1 MFVSRIEIPFPSARC
16 FCHMIFVVAPQKF
29 LPVVRCEVLFTGL
42 LVLLAFCSDPV
53 SGQTTTS
60 GIKPAK
66 PLARSE
72 QAVGGG
78 KLEFFEKSVRPVL
91 VANCYQC
98 HAKVNEM
105 AQGGMQLDSREGLL
119 KGGKRGAA
127 LVPGDPAKS
136 LILHALSYQ
145 DSGLKMPPKGKLSA
159 EEIAALTKWVKEGA
173 LWPAGSANRAAPVSS
188 FDIQVRKRHWAW
200 QPLQGVAV
208 PAVKNKSWVRSP
220 IDNFILAKL
229 EEKHLKP
236 APYAD
241 RRTLLRRLTFDLIGL
256 PPTPQ
261 EIDTYLADT
270 GPNAYE
276 KVVDRLLAS
285 PHYGERWARH
295 WLDLARFAET
305 DGHEFD
311 FEKPNAW
318 MYRDYVVRALN
329 EDLPYNQFVME
340 QIAGD
345 LLPRPRINPAGGIN
359 ESLIATSFFW
369 FGEGKHSPVDLQVD
383 EAERV
388 DNQID
393 VFSKTFL
400 GLSVGCAR
408 CHNHKFDAISTKD
421 YYALSGYLKSS
432 RYHLAAIES
441 PERFRPG
448 VEELKASQA
457 QLHPLLVRSVV
468 SAQQQGLERFEAGLL
483 AHAVG
488 PQVKQVSLPDSRLPA
503 PRAVDKYLREVA
515 AKDPANPLYSWFRLG
530 IEQAGEKPE
539 TFRARATAL
548 AAELKGKIEQAQK
561 ATANAVVFED
571 FHTGDYRNWD
581 VSGEAFGAAPERI
594 GLQTTLTDA
603 SARITGALGPGVAN
617 SGAISGHLQG
627 EMRSHTFA
635 ISKKR
640 ILYHMAGSGVT
651 VNLVIDGFHRIQYP
665 IYGGL
670 TLAVNNPKPTWFAMD
685 VSKWIGHN
693 AYVEV
698 LDRSDGS
705 VALDRILFTDGPN
718 PPPAP
723 EPVVVKM
730 LEDPAVTSMAGLTH
744 AYRTLLATTLQAW
757 QDDKL
762 ASTPPEAD
770 RVALLDWM
778 LRTDGLLIAEGATAP
793 TSEMTALLKKRQAAE
808 NALPEVHRVMAITD
822 GSSED
827 DHVHIRGNYKT
838 PGDLVPR
845 RFFEAL
851 NGPKQPV
858 PTAGSG
864 RLELAQRLTAA
875 SDPLLPRVMVNRLWM
890 HHFGD
895 GIVKTPDDF
904 GVMGER
910 PTHPELLDWLA
921 REFVHQGWSLKQM
934 HRMMVTSAAYR
945 MSSRPDAKSDEADPQ
960 NRLLHKA
967 NIRRLE
973 AECIRDAALAVSG
986 RLDPKL
992 GGPSVMPYLT
1002 EFMAGRGK
1010 PAKSG
1015 PLDGDGRRSLY
1026 IGVRRNFL
1034 TPLFLAFD
1042 YPVPFTSIGRR
1053 SVSNVPAQALAL
1065 MNNPLFQQQAE
1076 VWAKKILAIPNL
1088 TPEQRI
1094 GTLYV
1099 EAYGR
1104 PMTSSEAADSLAFL
1118 TEQDKAYGKPDD
1130 PRSWTDLCHVLF
1142 NVKEFIFLE

>member
-1 MFVSRIEIPFPSARC
+1 MLS
-16 FCHMIFVVAPQKF
+16 
-29 LPVVRCEVLFTGL
+29 GL
-42 LVLLAFCSDPV
+42 LALLALGSDPV
-53 SGQTTTS
+53 SGQNKIS
-60 GIKPAK
+60 SPKPAK
-66 PLARSE
+66 TSAPSAPSV
-72 QAVGGG
+72 AVPGSSASA
-78 KLEFFEKSVRPVL
+78 EFFEKSVRPVL

-105 AQGGMQLDSREGLL
+105 AQGGMQLDSRESLL
-119 KGGKRGAA
+119 LGGKRGAA
-127 LVPGDPAKS
+127 LIPGDTAKS
-136 LILHALSYQ
+136 LILHAISYQ
-145 DSGLKMPPKGKLSA
+145 DNSLKMPPKGKLSA
-159 EEIAALTKWVKEGA
+159 DEIAALTRWIKDGA
-173 LWPAGSANRAAPVSS
+173 VWPAASAKRSAAVAG
-188 FDIQVRKRHWAW
+188 FDIQTRKKHWAW
-200 QPLQGVAV
+200 QPLQASPV
-208 PAVKNKSWVRSP
+208 PTVKNKTWVRNP

-236 APYAD
+236 ALYAD
-241 RRTLLRRLTFDLIGL
+241 RRMLIRRLTYDLIGL

-261 EIDTYLADT
+261 EIDAYLADT
-270 GPNAYE
+270 SPDAYE

-285 PHYGERWARH
+285 PHYGERWGRH

-311 FEKPNAW
+311 FEKPSAW
-318 MYRDYVVRALN
+318 MYRDYVIRALN
-329 EDLPYNQFVME
+329 EDLPYNQFVTE
-340 QIAGD
+340 QVAGD
-345 LLPRPRINPAGGIN
+345 LLPRPRINPAGGVN

-383 EAERV
+383 EAERI

-432 RYHLAAIES
+432 RYHLARIETT
-441 PERFRPG
+441 ERFRPG
-448 VEELKASQA
+448 VEDLKASRTQI
-457 QLHPLLVRSVV
+457 QPLLVHAVA
-468 SAQQQGLERFEAGLL
+468 SAQQQGLESFEAGLL
-483 AHAVG
+483 ALAAG
-488 PQVKQVSLPDSRLPA
+488 PQTRQVTLPDVRSGSVRAAPA
-503 PRAVDKYLREVA
+503 LNKYLREVA
-515 AKDPANPLYSWFRLG
+515 AKDPANPLYPWFRLG
-530 IEQAGEKPE
+530 IDQSAEKPE
-539 TFRARATAL
+539 TFRTRATAL
-548 AAELKGKIEQAQK
+548 ALELKGKIDQAQK
-561 ATANAVVFED
+561 ANAGATVYED

-581 VSGEAFGAAPERI
+581 VSGEAFGTAPERL
-594 GLQTTLTDA
+594 GLQTVLTDA
-603 SARITGALGPGVAN
+603 SSRITGVMGPGVGN
-617 SGAISGHLQG
+617 SGTLSPRLQG
-627 EMRSHTFA
+627 EMRSHTFT
-635 ISKKR
+635 ISKNHV
-640 ILYHMAGSGVT
+640 LYHMAGTGVT

-670 TLAVNNPKPTWFAMD
+670 TIAVNNPKPTWYMMD
-685 VSKWIGHN
+685 VTKWIGHN
-693 AYVEV
+693 AYIEV
-698 LDRSDGS
+698 LDHGDGS
-705 VALDRILFTDGPN
+705 AAIDRILFSDGP
-718 PPPAP
+718 AP
-723 EPVVVKM
+723 VSAPDPLVVQM
-730 LEDPAVTSMAGLTH
+730 LENPAVSSMEALTH
-744 AYRTLLATTLQAW
+744 AYRTLLATTLQTW

-762 ASTPPEAD
+762 ASNPPDAD
-770 RVALLDWM
+770 RIALLDWM
-778 LRTDGLLIAEGATAP
+778 LRADNLLGTAGTTAP
-793 TSEMTALLKKRQAAE
+793 TPELAALLKKRQAVE
-808 NALPEVHRVMAITD
+808 QALPAVHRVMAITD
-822 GSSED
+822 GSPED

-851 NGPKQPV
+851 NGPQQPV
-858 PTAGSG
+858 PAAGSG
-864 RLELAQRLTAA
+864 RLELAHRLTAA
-875 SDPLLPRVMVNRLWM
+875 TNPLLPRVMVNRLWM

-904 GVMGER
+904 GIMGER

-921 REFVHQGWSLKQM
+921 KEFIRQGWSLKAM
-934 HRMMVTSAAYR
+934 HRLMVTSATYR
-945 MSSRPDAKSDEADPQ
+945 MASRTDAKSDDADPQ

-973 AECIRDAALAVSG
+973 AECIRDAALTVSG

-1010 PAKSG
+1010 PTKSG
-1015 PLDGDGRRSLY
+1015 PLDGDGRRSIY

-1076 VWAKKILAIPNL
+1076 VWAKKTLALPNL

-1094 GTLYV
+1094 NTLYV

-1104 PMTSSEAADSLAFL
+1104 PVSSSEAADAIAFL
-1118 TEQDKAYGKPDD
+1118 AEQDKAYGKPTD

>member
-1 MFVSRIEIPFPSARC
+1 MA
-16 FCHMIFVVAPQKF
+16 IFGSQRPIRPLVGGAVV
-29 LPVVRCEVLFTGL
+29 LSGL
-42 LVLLAFCSDPV
+42 LVLLALGSDPV
-53 SGQTTTS
+53 SGQNKTS
-60 GIKPAK
+60 PTKPATT
-66 PLARSE
+66 
-72 QAVGGG
+72 AVPPVRIPSMAGSAGSV
-78 KLEFFEKSVRPVL
+78 EFFEKSVRPIL

-119 KGGKRGAA
+119 LGGKRGAA
-127 LVPGDPAKS
+127 LIPGDTAKS
-136 LILHALSYQ
+136 LLLHAISYQ
-145 DSGLKMPPKGKLSA
+145 DGALKMPPKGKLNLS
-159 EEIAALTKWVKEGA
+159 EIAALSKWIKDGA
-173 LWPAGSANRAAPVSS
+173 VWPTGSANRPATAAA
-188 FDIQVRKRHWAW
+188 FDIQTRKRHWAW
-200 QPLQGVAV
+200 QPLQSAKV
-208 PAVKNKSWVRSP
+208 PVVKNKTWVRNP

-236 APYAD
+236 ASSAD
-241 RRTLLRRLTFDLIGL
+241 RRTLIRRVTYDLIGL

-261 EIDTYLADT
+261 EIDGFLADT
-270 GPNAYE
+270 NPNAYE

-318 MYRDYVVRALN
+318 MYRDYVIRALN
-329 EDLPYNQFVME
+329 DDLPYNQFVTE
-340 QIAGD
+340 QVAGD
-345 LLPRPRINPAGGIN
+345 LVARPRINPAGSIN
-359 ESLIATSFFW
+359 ESLLATTFFW

-383 EAERV
+383 EAERI

-432 RYHLAAIES
+432 RYHLARIET

-448 VEELKASQA
+448 VEDLKASRTQI
-457 QLHPLLVRSVV
+457 QPLLVQSVTA
-468 SAQQQGLERFEAGLL
+468 AQQKGLESFEAGLL
-483 AHAVG
+483 ALASV
-488 PQVKQVSLPDSRLPA
+488 PQTRQVALPDPRLASSARALPA
-503 PRAVDKYLREVA
+503 LNKYLREVA
-515 AKDPANPLYSWFRLG
+515 AKDPANPLYPWFRLG
-530 IEQAGEKPE
+530 IEQAAEKPE
-539 TFRARATAL
+539 TFRTRANAIV
-548 AAELKGKIEQAQK
+548 ADFKAKIAEAQK
-561 ATANAVVFED
+561 ARAGAVVFED

-581 VSGEAFGAAPERI
+581 LSGEAFGAAPERI
-594 GLQTTLTDA
+594 GLQTVLTE
-603 SARITGALGPGVAN
+603 SSSRITGVMGPGVAN
-617 SGAISGHLQG
+617 SGVLSPRLQG

-635 ISKKR
+635 ISKNR
-640 ILYHMAGSGVT
+640 ILYHLAGSGVT
-651 VNLVIDGFHRIQYP
+651 FNLVIDGFHRIQYP

-670 TLAVNNPKPTWFAMD
+670 TIAVNNPKPTWYTMD
-685 VSKWIGHN
+685 VSKWVGHN

-698 LDRSDGS
+698 LDHGDGS
-705 VALDRILFTDGPN
+705 AAVDRILFADSAM
-718 PPPAP
+718 PASTP
-723 EPVVVKM
+723 DPLIVQM
-730 LEDPAVTSMAGLTH
+730 LENPAITSMEGLTH
-744 AYRTLLATTLQAW
+744 AYRTLLATTLQTW

-762 ASTPPEAD
+762 ASTPPDAD
-770 RVALLDWM
+770 RIALLDWM
-778 LRTDGLLIAEGATAP
+778 LRTDNLVVAASALTP
-793 TSEMTALLKKRQAAE
+793 TPEMAALLKKRQGVE
-808 NALPEVHRVMAITD
+808 KALPDIHRVMAIAD

-851 NGPKQPV
+851 NGLKQPV
-858 PTAGSG
+858 PKEGSG
-864 RLELAQRLTAA
+864 RLELAQRLTAP
-875 SDPLLPRVMVNRLWM
+875 SNPLLPRVMVNRLWM

-904 GVMGER
+904 GIMGER

-921 REFVHQGWSLKQM
+921 KEFIRQGWSLKTM
-934 HRMMVTSAAYR
+934 HRMMVTSATYR
-945 MSSRPDAKSDEADPQ
+945 MASRSDAKSDEGDPQ
-960 NRLLHKA
+960 NRLLHKV

-986 RLDPKL
+986 RMDSKL
-992 GGPSVMPYLT
+992 YGPSVMPYLT

-1010 PAKSG
+1010 PAKGG
-1015 PLDGDGRRSLY
+1015 PLDGDGRRSIY

-1076 VWAKKILAIPNL
+1076 VWAKKTLAVPNL
-1088 TPEQRI
+1088 TPAQRI
-1094 GTLYV
+1094 ETLYI

-1104 PMTSSEAADSLAFL
+1104 PVLMSESADALAFL
-1118 TEQDKAYGKPDD
+1118 AEQDKAYGKPDD

-1142 NVKEFIFLE
+1142 NVKEFIF

>member
-1 MFVSRIEIPFPSARC
+1 MTFSVSPHNLRPLVGGALLLSGLLGLAAVGAQAVTGQKANTSAKPPK
-16 FCHMIFVVAPQKF
+16 ISVPAPQ
-29 LPVVRCEVLFTGL
+29 TAANSAG
-42 LVLLAFCSDPV
+42 A
-53 SGQTTTS
+53 
-60 GIKPAK
+60 
-66 PLARSE
+66 
-72 QAVGGG
+72 
-78 KLEFFEKSVRPVL
+78 EFFEKSVRPIL
-91 VANCYQC
+91 VANCYTC
-98 HAKVNEM
+98 HAKSNDM
-105 AQGGMQLDSREGLL
+105 AQGGMQLDSRAGLL

-127 LVPGDPAKS
+127 LVPGDVEKS
-136 LILHALSYQ
+136 LILHAISYQ
-145 DSGLKMPPKGKLSA
+145 DNGLKMPPKGKLSP
-159 EEIAALTKWVKEGA
+159 EEIAALTKWVKDGA
-173 LWPAGSANRAAPVSS
+173 VWPVGPAPAAGG
-188 FDIQVRKRHWAW
+188 FEEQMQVRKRHWAW
-200 QPLQGVAV
+200 QPLQKAV
-208 PAVKNKSWVRSP
+208 VPTVKNKSWVRNP
-220 IDNFILAKL
+220 IDSFILAKL
-229 EEKHLKP
+229 EEKHLRP
-236 APYAD
+236 APEAD
-241 RRTLLRRLTFDLIGL
+241 RRTLIRRLTFDLIGL

-261 EIDTYLADT
+261 EIDAFLADRS
-270 GPNAYE
+270 PDAYE

-311 FEKPNAW
+311 FDKPNAW

-329 EDLPYNQFVME
+329 EDLPYNQFAIE

-359 ESLIATSFFW
+359 ESLLATSFW
-369 FGEGKHSPVDLQVD
+369 WLGEGKHSPVDLQTD
-383 EAERV
+383 EAERI

-432 RYHLAAIES
+432 RYHVAAVEM
-441 PERFRPG
+441 PERFRAG
-448 VEELKASQA
+448 VEELKTARAELQ
-457 QLHPLLVRSVV
+457 PLLVRATA
-468 SAQQQGLERFEAGLL
+468 SAQAQGLERFEAGLL
-483 AHAVG
+483 ALGGG
-488 PQVKQVSLPDSRLPA
+488 PQVRQATLTNNRLPA
-503 PRAVDKYLREVA
+503 PHALPALNKYLKEVA
-515 AKDPANPLYSWFRLG
+515 AKDPTDPLYPWYRLG
-530 IEQAGEKPE
+530 VEQAAEKPE
-539 TFRARATAL
+539 TFRARANAIAAAL
-548 AAELKGKIEQAQK
+548 KARNEEAQK
-561 ATANAVVFED
+561 ALAEAVVFED

-581 VSGEAFGAAPERI
+581 LSGEAFGAAPERI
-594 GLQTTLTDA
+594 SLQATLNEK
-603 SARITGALGPGVAN
+603 SGRITGVMGPGVAN
-617 SGAISGHLQG
+617 SGAISAHLQG
-627 EMRSHTFA
+627 EMRSHTFT

-640 ILYHMAGSGVT
+640 LLFHAAGEGVT

-670 TLAVNNPKPTWFAMD
+670 TVPIKSSKPTWYAMETD
-685 VSKWIGHN
+685 KWVGHH
-693 AYVEV
+693 AYIEV
-698 LDRSDGS
+698 LDHGDGS
-705 VALDRILFTDGPN
+705 AAIDRILFTNGPT
-718 PPPAP
+718 PPSAP
-723 EPVVVKM
+723 DARIVQM
-730 LEDPAVTSMAGLTH
+730 LEDPAITSLEQLTR
-744 AYRTLLATTLQAW
+744 AYRALLVTTLQTW
-757 QDDKL
+757 QADPL
-762 ASTPPEAD
+762 ACPTPEAGG
-770 RVALLDWM
+770 RNTLLDWM
-778 LRTDGLLIAEGATAP
+778 LRADGLLLPEGPTAP
-793 TSEMTALLKKRQAAE
+793 TPEMATLLAKCRTTEQS
-808 NALPEVHRVMAITD
+808 LPEIHRVMAITD

-851 NGPKQPV
+851 NGPKQPA
-858 PTAGSG
+858 PTMGSG
-864 RLELAQRLTAA
+864 RLELAQRLTAGT
-875 SDPLLPRVMVNRLWM
+875 DPLFPRVMVNRLWM

-910 PTHPELLDWLA
+910 PNHPELLDWLA
-921 REFVHQGWSLKQM
+921 REFIRQGWSMKQM
-934 HRMMVTSAAYR
+934 HRLMVTSATYR
-945 MSSRPDAKSDEADPQ
+945 MASRADEKSEEADPQ
-960 NRLLHKA
+960 NRLLHRA

-1002 EFMAGRGK
+1002 EFMAGRGR

-1034 TPLFLAFD
+1034 TPFFVAFD

-1076 VWAKKILAIPNL
+1076 VWAKKTLAVPGLN
-1088 TPEQRI
+1088 TAQRI
-1094 GTLYV
+1094 DRLYR

-1104 PMTSSEAADSLAFL
+1104 PVTASESSDAQAFL
-1118 TEQDKAYGKPDD
+1118 AEQDRAYGKPDD

-1142 NVKEFIFLE
+1142 NVKEFIFIE

>member
-1 MFVSRIEIPFPSARC
+1 MTMSVSTQRVRFVIGGA
-16 FCHMIFVVAPQKF
+16 VF
-29 LPVVRCEVLFTGL
+29 LSGL
-42 LVLLAFCSDPV
+42 LALLTLGSNPV
-53 SGQTTTS
+53 SGQNKIS
-60 GIKPAK
+60 RAK
-66 PLARSE
+66 PSKATALPGRNMAN
-72 QAVGGG
+72 GGNT
-78 KLEFFEKSVRPVL
+78 EFFEKSVRPVL
-91 VANCYQC
+91 AANCFQC
-98 HAKVNEM
+98 HAKLNNM

-119 KGGKRGAA
+119 LGGKRGAA
-127 LVPGDPAKS
+127 LVPGDAAKS
-136 LILHALSYQ
+136 LILHAISYQ
-145 DSGLKMPPKGKLSA
+145 DSSLQMPPKGKLSTD
-159 EEIAALTKWVKEGA
+159 EIAALTKWVKEGA
-173 LWPAGSANRAAPVSS
+173 VWTSGNANRPPSVAV
-188 FDIQVRKRHWAW
+188 FDIQTRKRHWAW
-200 QPLQGVAV
+200 QPLRPVAI
-208 PAVKNKSWVRSP
+208 PAVKNKNWVRGP

-229 EEKHLKP
+229 EERHIKP

-241 RRTLLRRLTFDLIGL
+241 RRTLLRRVTFDLIGL

-261 EIDTYLADT
+261 EIDAYLSDT
-270 GPNAYE
+270 SPNAYE
-276 KVVDRLLAS
+276 KVVDRLLSS

-311 FEKPNAW
+311 FDKPNAW

-329 EDLPYNQFVME
+329 ADLPYNQFVTE
-340 QIAGD
+340 QVAGD
-345 LLPRPRINPAGGIN
+345 LLPHPRLNPTDGVN
-359 ESLIATSFFW
+359 ESLIATGFFW
-369 FGEGKHSPVDLQVD
+369 FGEGKHSPVDLQTD

-432 RYHLAAIES
+432 RYHLAAIEA
-441 PERFRPG
+441 PDRFRPG
-448 VEELKASQA
+448 VAALTASRAELQ
-457 QLHPLLVRSVV
+457 PLLVHAEA
-468 SAQQQGLERFEAGLL
+468 SAQLQGLARFEAGLL
-483 AHAVG
+483 ALSTG
-488 PQVKQVSLPDSRLPA
+488 PQLQQASLPDSRLRA
-503 PRAVDKYLREVA
+503 PGTSLALGKYLREVA
-515 AKDPANPLYSWFRLG
+515 AKDPANPLYPWFRLG
-530 IEQAGEKPE
+530 IEQSGEKQE
-539 TFRARATAL
+539 TFRSRATAL
-548 AAELKGKIEQAQK
+548 AVDLKGRIEQAQK
-561 ATANAVVFED
+561 ARADAVVFED

-581 VSGEAFGAAPERI
+581 VSGEAFGTAPERI
-594 GLQTTLTDA
+594 ALQLDLKETGP
-603 SARITGALGPGVAN
+603 RIAGILGPGVAD
-617 SGAISGHLQG
+617 SGALSGRLQG

-640 ILYHMAGSGVT
+640 VLFHIAGSGVT

-670 TLAVNNPKPTWFAMD
+670 TFVVNKPLPTWYAMD
-685 VSKWIGHN
+685 VTKWVGHN
-693 AYVEV
+693 AYIEV
-698 LDRSDGS
+698 LDRGDGS
-705 VALDRILFTDGPN
+705 ATLDRILFTDGPN
-718 PPPAP
+718 PVTAP
-723 EPVVVKM
+723 DPLVVQM
-730 LEDPAVTSMAGLTH
+730 LENPAVNSLEGLTH
-744 AYRTLLATTLQAW
+744 AYHTLLATTLQTW
-757 QDDKL
+757 QDGKL
-762 ASTPPEAD
+762 DATPTELD
-770 RVALLDWM
+770 RTGLLDWM
-778 LRTDGLLIAEGATAP
+778 LRNDSLLIAAGATASTP
-793 TSEMTALLKKRQAAE
+793 EITALLKKRQTAE
-808 NALPEVHRVMAITD
+808 QALPEVHRVMAITD
-822 GSSED
+822 GSPED

-858 PTAGSG
+858 PTVGSG
-864 RLELAQRLTAA
+864 RLELAQRLTAPTN
-875 SDPLLPRVMVNRLWM
+875 PLLPRVMVNRLWQ

-910 PTHPELLDWLA
+910 PSHPELLDWLA
-921 REFVHQGWSLKQM
+921 KEFVRQGWSLKKM
-934 HRMMVTSAAYR
+934 HRMMVLSATYR
-945 MSSRPDAKSDEADPQ
+945 MASRTDARSDEADPQ

-992 GGPSVMPYLT
+992 YGPSVMPYLT
-1002 EFMAGRGK
+1002 DFMVGRGR
-1010 PAKSG
+1010 PGKSG

-1065 MNNPLFQQQAE
+1065 MNNPLFPQQAE
-1076 VWAKKILAIPNL
+1076 IWAKKTLALPNL
-1088 TPEQRI
+1088 TPQQRI
-1094 GTLYV
+1094 DTLYV
-1099 EAYGR
+1099 EAFGR
-1104 PMTSSEAADSLAFL
+1104 PVTATEAADALTFL
-1118 TEQDKAYGKPDD
+1118 TAQDKAYGTTDD
-1130 PRSWTDLCHVLF
+1130 PRSWADLCHVLF

>member
-1 MFVSRIEIPFPSARC
+1 MT
-16 FCHMIFVVAPQKF
+16 FVVSLQKIRHAAGGAA
-29 LPVVRCEVLFTGL
+29 LLTGL
-42 LVLLAFCSDPV
+42 LTFLTVGPKPV
-53 SGQTTTS
+53 SGQKKIS
-60 GIKPAK
+60 PVKPAQ
-66 PLARSE
+66 PAASAAH
-72 QAVGGG
+72 AVGSGSA
-78 KLEFFEKSVRPVL
+78 EFFEKSVRPVL

-105 AQGGMQLDSREGLL
+105 AQGGMQLDSRDGLL

-127 LVPGDPAKS
+127 LVPGNVEKS
-136 LILHALSYQ
+136 LILHAISYQ
-145 DSGLKMPPKGKLSA
+145 DNGLKMPPKGKLSA
-159 EEIAALTKWVKEGA
+159 EEIAALTQWVKEGA
-173 LWPAGSANRAAPVSS
+173 VWPAGTAHRAAPVSS
-188 FDIQVRKRHWAW
+188 FNIQVRRRHWAW
-200 QPLQGVAV
+200 QPLQTVTV
-208 PAVKNKSWVRSP
+208 PAVRNSSWVRGP
-220 IDNFILAKL
+220 IDHFILAKL
-229 EEKHLKP
+229 EAKHLKP

-241 RRTLLRRLTFDLIGL
+241 RRTLIRRLTFDLIGL
-256 PPTPQ
+256 PPTSQ
-261 EIDTYLADT
+261 EIDSYLADT
-270 GPNAYE
+270 SPNAYE
-276 KVVDRLLAS
+276 KVVERLLAS

-311 FEKPNAW
+311 FDKPNAW

-329 EDLPYNQFVME
+329 EDLPYDQFVTE

-345 LLPRPRINPAGGIN
+345 LLPRPRIDPAGGIN
-359 ESLIATSFFW
+359 ESLIATGFFW
-369 FGEGKHSPVDLQVD
+369 FGEGKHSPVDLQTD

-432 RYHLAAIES
+432 RYHLATIES
-441 PERFRPG
+441 PERFRPS
-448 VEELKASQA
+448 VEELKAA
-457 QLHPLLVRSVV
+457 RTQLQPLLVRSTV
-468 SAQQQGLERFEAGLL
+468 SAETVGLARFEAGLL
-483 AHAVG
+483 AIAAG
-488 PQVKQVSLPDSRLPA
+488 PPQARQVSLPDSRLST
-503 PRAVDKYLREVA
+503 PRALPALDKYLREVA
-515 AKDPANPLYSWFRLG
+515 AKDPADPLSPWFRLG
-530 IEQAGEKPE
+530 IAQAGEKPE

-548 AAELKGKIEQAQK
+548 AADLRTRIAQAQHV
-561 ATANAVVFED
+561 AAGTVVFED

-581 VSGEAFGAAPERI
+581 VSGQAFGATPERI
-594 GLQTTLTDA
+594 ALQTALTDT
-603 SARITGALGPGVAN
+603 SARITGALGPGAAN
-617 SGAISGHLQG
+617 SGAIGARLQG
-627 EMRSHTFA
+627 EIRSHTFT

-640 ILYHMAGSGVT
+640 ILYHIAGSRVT

-670 TLAVNNPKPTWFAMD
+670 TIAVNNLKPSWLAMD

-693 AYVEV
+693 AYIEV
-698 LDRSDGS
+698 LDHGDGS
-705 VALDRILFTDGPN
+705 VALDRILFTEGPN

-723 EPVVVKM
+723 DPLVIQM

-762 ASTPPEAD
+762 ASTPPEVD

-778 LRTDGLLIAEGATAP
+778 LRTDSLFVEGAPAP
-793 TSEMTALLKKRQAAE
+793 TPEMTALLKKRQATE
-808 NALPEVHRVMAITD
+808 KALPELHRVMAIAD
-822 GSSED
+822 GSPED

-851 NGPKQPV
+851 DGPKQPV
-858 PTAGSG
+858 PANGSG
-864 RLELAQRLTAA
+864 RLELAHRLTAA

-921 REFVHQGWSLKQM
+921 KEFVRQGWSLKKM
-934 HRMMVTSAAYR
+934 HRLMVTSAAYR
-945 MSSRPDAKSDEADPQ
+945 MASRTDVKSDEADPQ
-960 NRLLHKA
+960 NRLLHRA

-986 RLDPKL
+986 RLDPRL

-1010 PAKSG
+1010 PGKSG

-1076 VWAKKILAIPNL
+1076 VWAKKTLALPNL
-1088 TPEQRI
+1088 TPTQRI
-1094 GTLYV
+1094 ETLYV
-1099 EAYGR
+1099 EAYSR
-1104 PMTSSEAADSLAFL
+1104 PATAAEAADALAFL
-1118 TEQDKAYGKPDD
+1118 AEQDRAYGKPDD